1 MESADRP
8 QPLAPERLSAHVSPE
23 QLPFETTETLESF
36 AGVLGQQRAQAAI
49 EFGVAMTRPG
59 YNIYVMGEP
68 GTGRLSLVTRYLQDR
83 ARNQPAPSDWTY
95 LNNFADPREPF
106 ALQLPAGR
114 GKALLA
120 DMETF
125 IDNLL
130 ATFPA
135 AFENPTYQRHKTAI
149 DREFSQR
156 YNNAIDKVERRA
168 LEKNI
173 ALFRDGDTVSFSP
186 MIAGK
191 AAAEDEFA
199 KFSEE
204 EKEAFHKNARTLENY
219 LGEVLV
225 ELPQW
230 RREISDRLRRLNQET
245 ISQAIKPLLQALNRN
260 YADLPGVLRYLEA
273 VRGNLLRTIGEQFL
287 EHEAREEAGKRAF
300 LVEQYAPKLLVVHAH
315 EGGAPVIYEANP
327 TYPNLFGRFEYV
339 NAQGALV
346 TNYRLICPGA
356 LHQSNGGYLLLEAG
370 KLVAEPHVWPALKR
384 ALKNRQIRIE
394 TPYQDQ
400 TMATAMTLNPEVIPL
415 QIKIVLVG
423 ERELYYL
430 LQELDDEFNE
440 LFRVLADFDDR
451 LPRDPESMLLLVR
464 LVKTRTEASGFQPL
478 TNRAAARLIE
488 YSSRLAEHQERL
500 SARIGDLLELVGEA
514 ELIRRR
520 QQDPHI
526 DDRHIEAALANKEER
541 LGRISQRILEEMLNG
556 TILIDT
562 QGSAVGK
569 INGLTVLEVGDSRFG
584 SPARITATV
593 FTGSRGVVDIEREVE
608 LGQPIH
614 SKGVMILAGYLG
626 QKYAQHFP
634 LAISAN
640 IALEQS
646 YGYIDGDSASLAEV
660 CALIS
665 ALTGVPIR
673 QALAITGSINQY
685 GDVQSVGGANEKI
698 ESFFKLCRF
707 RGLTGEHGVIIPKA
721 NTPNLMLKAEI
732 AAAVARGEFAIYT
745 VGSVDETLAL
755 VTGKPARAVN
765 ALAVTKLRNFAKLA
779 AKSQEG

>member
-1 MESADRP
+1 MEPIDRP
-8 QPLAPERLSAHVSPE
+8 QPLSPAQLSVRVPPE
-23 QLPFETTETLESF
+23 QLPFETTETLEPF
-36 AGVLGQQRAQAAI
+36 AGVLGQQRAQVAI

-59 YNIYVMGEP
+59 YNIYVMGDP
-68 GTGRLSLVTRYLQDR
+68 GTGRLSLVTQYLQDC
-83 ARNQPAPSDWTY
+83 ARHQPAPADWTY
-95 LNNFADPREPF
+95 LNNFAEPREPF
-106 ALQLPAGR
+106 VIPLPASR

-125 IDNLL
+125 VDNLL

-156 YNNAIDKVERRA
+156 YSNAIDKVERRA
-168 LEKNI
+168 LEQNI
-173 ALFRDGDTVSFSP
+173 ALFRDGDTISFSP
-186 MIAGK
+186 MIGGK
-191 AAAEDEFA
+191 AADEDAFA

-204 EKEAFHKNARTLENY
+204 EKETFHKNARALENY

-230 RREISDRLRRLNQET
+230 KRETSDRLRRLNQET
-245 ISQAIKPLLQALNRN
+245 ISQAIEPLLQTLKRN
-260 YADLPGVLRYLEA
+260 YADQHGVTRYLEEM
-273 VRGNLLRTIGEQFL
+273 RRNLLRTIGEQFL
-287 EHEAREEAGKRAF
+287 EHESREEASKRAF
-300 LVEQYAPKLLVVHAH
+300 LVEQYVPKLLVAHAPD
-315 EGGAPVIYEANP
+315 GGAPVIYEANP
-327 TYPNLFGRFEYV
+327 TYPNLFGRVEYV
-339 NAQGALV
+339 NAQGALI
-346 TNYRLICPGA
+346 TNYRLICAGA
-356 LHQSNGGYLLLEAG
+356 LHQANGGYLLLEAN

-384 ALKNRQIRIE
+384 ALKNQQIRIE
-394 TPYQDQ
+394 APYQDPS
-400 TMATAMTLNPEVIPL
+400 MGTAVTLTPEVIPL
-415 QIKIVLVG
+415 QIKLVLIG

-440 LFRVLADFDDR
+440 LFRVLADFDDH
-451 LPRDPESMLLLVR
+451 LPRDPESMLHLVR
-464 LVKTRTEASGFQPL
+464 LVKTHSASSAFQPL
-478 TNRAAARLIE
+478 TNRAAARLLE
-488 YSSRLAEHQERL
+488 YSSRLAGHQQRL
-500 SARIGDLLELVGEA
+500 SARIGDLLELVAEA
-514 ELIRRR
+514 DLIRKRR
-520 QQDPHI
+520 EDSLI
-526 DDRHIEAALANKEER
+526 EDRHIETALTNKEER

-562 QGSAVGK
+562 QGSSVGK

-626 QKYAQHFP
+626 HKYAQHFP

-646 YGYIDGDSASLAEV
+646 YGYVDGDSASLAEV

-685 GDVQSVGGANEKI
+685 GDVQSVGGVNEKI
-698 ESFFKLCRF
+698 ESFFKLCQA
-707 RGLTGEHGVIIPKA
+707 RGLTGEQGVIIPKA
-721 NTPNLMLKAEI
+721 NIPNLMLKAEI
-732 AAAVARGEFAIYT
+732 AAAVGRGEFAIYP
-745 VGSVDETLAL
+745 VSSVDETLAL

-779 AKSQEG
+779 IKSQEQ

>member
-1 MESADRP
+1 MEPVDRP
-8 QPLAPERLSAHVSPE
+8 QSLAPEQLIARTASE

-36 AGVLGQQRAQAAI
+36 AGVLGQQRAQVAI

-68 GTGRLSLVTRYLQDR
+68 GTGRLSLVTQYLQAC
-83 ARNQPAPSDWTY
+83 ARNQPAPADWTY
-95 LNNFADPREPF
+95 LNNFSDPREPF
-106 ALQLPAGR
+106 ALRLPAGR

-173 ALFRDGDTVSFSP
+173 ALFRDGDTISFSP
-186 MIAGK
+186 MIGGK
-191 AAAEDEFA
+191 AADEDEFA
-199 KFSEE
+199 KFSEA
-204 EKEAFHKNARTLENY
+204 EKETFHKNARTLENY

-230 RREISDRLRRLNQET
+230 KRETSDQLRRLNQET
-245 ISQAIKPLLQALNRN
+245 ISQAVEPLLQTLNQN
-260 YADLPGVLRYLEA
+260 YADQPGVLRYLEE

-287 EHEAREEAGKRAF
+287 EHEPREEAGKRTF
-300 LVEQYAPKLLVVHAH
+300 LVEQYAPKLLVAHAP
-315 EGGAPVIYEANP
+315 EDGAPVIYEANP
-327 TYPNLFGRFEYV
+327 SYPNLFGRFEYV

-346 TNYRLICPGA
+346 TNYRLICAGA
-356 LHQSNGGYLLLEAG
+356 LHQANGGYLLLEAN

-384 ALKNRQIRIE
+384 ALKNLQIRIE

-400 TMATAMTLNPEVIPL
+400 SMATAMTLNPEVIPL

-440 LFRVLADFDDR
+440 LFRVLADFDDH
-451 LPRDPESMLLLVR
+451 LPRDPESMLRLVR
-464 LVKTRTEASGFQPL
+464 LIKTHTESSGFQPL

-488 YSSRLAEHQERL
+488 YSSRLAEHQQRL
-500 SARIGDLLELVGEA
+500 SARIGDLLELVAEA
-514 ELIRRR
+514 ELIRER
-520 QQDPHI
+520 QEDALI
-526 DDRHIEAALANKEER
+526 DAALANKEER
-541 LGRISQRILEEMLNG
+541 LGRISQQILEEMLNG

-569 INGLTVLEVGDSRFG
+569 INGLTILEVGDSRFG

-593 FTGSRGVVDIEREVE
+593 FPGSRGVVDIEREVE
-608 LGQPIH
+608 LGQAIH

-626 QKYAQHFP
+626 HKYARHFP

-646 YGYIDGDSASLAEV
+646 YGYVDGDSASLAEA

-665 ALTGVPIR
+665 ALTGIPIR

-685 GDVQSVGGANEKI
+685 GDVQSVGGVNEKI
-698 ESFFKLCRF
+698 ESFFKLCQA
-707 RGLTGEHGVIIPKA
+707 RGLTGEQGVIIPKA
-721 NTPNLMLKAEI
+721 NIPNLMLKAEI
-732 AAAVARGEFAIYT
+732 AAAVGRGEFAIYT
-745 VGSVDETLAL
+745 VSSVDETLAL

-765 ALAVTKLRNFAKLA
+765 ALAVTKLRSFAKLA